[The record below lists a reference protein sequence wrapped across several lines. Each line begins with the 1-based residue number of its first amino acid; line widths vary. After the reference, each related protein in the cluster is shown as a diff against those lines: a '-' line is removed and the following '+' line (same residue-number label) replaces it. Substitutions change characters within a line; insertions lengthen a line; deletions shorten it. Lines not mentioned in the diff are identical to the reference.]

1 MKKLIVLALA
11 AVGIF
16 TVQAQEQAQD
26 VKAIYEQGKNLEKV
40 FDKVKANPDAEAAES
55 LMKAFELY
63 DQVMQAEANS
73 PKPKYAEKI
82 QKSLMAHTV
91 NNDFQRAAIA
101 LFNGDKKYPQAY
113 DAFMTSGMATQA
125 SGLLPDTVYAVD
137 FYNAGNCAY
146 GTDFEAAIAAYDAAI
161 NANITDP
168 NAYVYAIGARQQL
181 AAANPDKKE
190 QYNKEISAIAE
201 KGIGAF
207 GYKQPALA
215 NLQDFLLDCYLQ
227 QYFDAKDFDQALA
240 ILAKAE
246 QADPTNDNVY
256 RLKGLTGYAKGDI
269 QLTQEGFLKMG
280 ELSNNFDYLY
290 SAADD
295 INSQGKSVLGSANAS
310 NKQQIIDIFNNALKL
325 ANKALTVPEANAD
338 RVNYLIED
346 INYNIENANKL

>member
-1 MKKLIVLALA
+1 MNKLIVLALA
-11 AVGIF
+11 VASIF
-16 TVQAQEQAQD
+16 TVQAQEQD

-40 FDKVKANPDAEAAES
+40 FDKVKATPDAEAAES

-101 LFNGDKKYPQAY
+101 LFNADKKYPAAY
-113 DAFMTSGMATQA
+113 DAFMLSGMATQS
-125 SGLLPDTVYAVD
+125 SGLLPDTIYAVD

-146 GTDFEAAIAAYDAAI
+146 GNDFEAAVVAYDAAI
-161 NANITDP
+161 AANITDP

-181 AAANPDKKE
+181 AAANQDKKD
-190 QYNKEISAIAE
+190 QYNKEISAIAQ
-201 KGIGAF
+201 KGVEQF
-207 GYKQPALA
+207 GYRQPELA
-215 NLQDFLLDCYLQ
+215 NLQDFLLDSYLQ
-227 QYFDAKDFDQALA
+227 QYFDAQDFDQALA
-240 ILAKAE
+240 ILEKAE
-246 QADPTNDNVY
+246 QSDPTNDNIF
-256 RLKGLTGYAKGDI
+256 RLRGLTGYAKGDI
-269 QLTQEGFLKMG
+269 KLTQDNFVKMG
-280 ELSNNFDYLY
+280 DLTDNFEYLY

-295 INSQGKSVLGSANAS
+295 INSQGKSVLGQANAS
-310 NKQQIIDIFNNALKL
+310 NKQQVIDIFKNALKL
-325 ANKALTVPEANAD
+325 ANKAITVPNANTD